1 MTSSPLSG
9 EIFLKIRIR
18 KNDNKLSS
26 QVLKRIQIEEGKKD
40 HLPKKACEIKLSL
53 LAYVVVSYVR
63 AAAKIKFTNSC
74 RTL

>member
-26 QVLKRIQIEEGKKD
+26 QVLKRIQIEEGKK
-40 HLPKKACEIKLSL
+40 
-53 LAYVVVSYVR
+53 
-63 AAAKIKFTNSC
+63 KIICQKG
-74 RTL
+74 L